1 MKDLLEIT
9 PNVIWI
15 DHHKT
20 SIDKYKDFKTEIK
33 GIRYSD
39 EDNPI
44 SGCMLTWLYIMYFS
58 IKIKGS
64 KNDIDKKI
72 EPEFLKQAPK
82 FIQLIDDWDVW
93 KLKHSETKAFISGC
107 QLYDTN
113 PESEFWEKVT
123 KETNEMINKIT
134 QEGEVCIRY
143 KDNWSRDL
151 LRNYGFETK
160 FEGYRCFAVNLG
172 RCNSDYFKSVFDKNY
187 DIWISFVYDGESW
200 IVNLYSTTIDVSEI
214 AQKYGGGGHTKAS
227 GFVTKDLIFKKGK

>member
-1 MKDLLEIT
+1 
-9 PNVIWI
+9 
-15 DHHKT
+15 
-20 SIDKYKDFKTEIK
+20 
-33 GIRYSD
+33 
-39 EDNPI
+39 
-44 SGCMLTWLYIMYFS
+44 MYFS